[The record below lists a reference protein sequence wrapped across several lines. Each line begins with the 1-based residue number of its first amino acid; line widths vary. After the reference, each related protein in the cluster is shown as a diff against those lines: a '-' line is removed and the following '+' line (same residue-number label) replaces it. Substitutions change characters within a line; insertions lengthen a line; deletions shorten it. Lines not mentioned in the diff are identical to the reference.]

1 MPLSPGFSDYM
12 LELLAGFG
20 RVEARRMFGGAGLY
34 RDGVMFGILDDDA
47 AFFRVDDVLQAEM
60 EAQGSVPWVYSM
72 KPDGSVRSMG
82 YWRMPETAADDPDEA
97 VAIAR
102 RAFAAA
108 LARKTVR
115 AKAPSTK
122 KATAKAKTVTAT
134 PHTGAVTKAR
144 KSASAVAKMETGRG
158 KANSLR
164 TRKR

>member
-97 VAIAR
+97 VALAR
-102 RAFAAA
+102 RSYAAA
-108 LARKTVR
+108 VSRKALRARKAPDKEKASAKKKAPAKALAKAR
-115 AKAPSTK
+115 AKK
-122 KATAKAKTVTAT
+122 
-134 PHTGAVTKAR
+134 
-144 KSASAVAKMETGRG
+144 
-158 KANSLR
+158 
-164 TRKR
+164 